1 MKRNMISLIL
11 VLALCFSLALGVSAS
26 YGVGVWDEA
35 DLLTDTEEAQL
46 SEKLVEIGNLYDA
59 EIVIM
64 TLESSGGWDIDELV
78 NSVYDTMEFGYGEN
92 RDGILLLICMDIR
105 EYRILSNGF
114 AGTAITGSDINYI
127 GDAMVPDL
135 SAGNYATAFDIFADE
150 CVYYLDGYI
159 NGYPFDFGATLVMC
173 LIFGLVVGLI
183 VAFVLKGQ
191 LKSVRRQN
199 AAQVYIKP
207 GSMQVTLQR
216 DLFLYRNVT
225 RTKKANTNSSG
236 SRSGGSSRSVG
247 GGRF

>member
-1 MKRNMISLIL
+1 MKKKIISLIL
-11 VLALCFSLALGVSAS
+11 ALTLCCCLALSASAS
-26 YGVGVWDEA
+26 YDVSVWDEA
-35 DLLTDTEEAQL
+35 DLLTDAEEAQL
-46 SEKLVEIGNLYDA
+46 SEKLAEISDLYDA

-64 TLESSGGWDIDELV
+64 TLESSGGQDIDELV
-78 NSVYDTMEFGYGEN
+78 NSVYNTMDFGYGEN

-135 SAGNYATAFDIFADE
+135 SDGNYAAAFDIFADE

-159 NGYPFDFGATLVMC
+159 NGFDFDPFSTLLTS
-173 LIFGLVVGLI
+173 LIAGLI
-183 VAFVLKGQ
+183 IGWIVTAVLKGQ
-191 LKSVRRQN
+191 LKSVRRQDE
-199 AAQVYIKP
+199 AQVYIKP
-207 GSMQVTLQR
+207 GSMRLTVEK

-225 RTKKANTNSSG
+225 RTKKANNNNSSG
-236 SRSGGSSRSVG
+236 SRSGSSRSVG